1 MSAFDPQQI
10 IKQIH
15 NSAHKLVFE
24 FTGAGSLALFQLH
37 SVAGSSRT
45 ILEATDRYASTALVD
60 LLGHIPDQFV
70 SKETAVAMAAQA
82 YRRALRLAEPGTACL
97 GVACTA
103 AIATDRARHGEDRCW
118 IAVRDSEGA
127 NSYGLVMTKGA
138 RERLGEEQLV
148 SQLLLRAIAAACDI
162 AATVPLDTLPGEH

>member
-1 MSAFDPQQI
+1 MKGSRRMTAADLQQI
-10 IKQIH
+10 VKQIH
-15 NSAHKLVFE
+15 DSAHKLVFE

-60 LLGHIPDQFV
+60 LLGQAPEQFV

-82 YRRALRLAEPGTACL
+82 YRRAIRLAEPGTVCL

-103 AIATDRARHGEDRCW
+103 AIATDRARSGEDRCW
-118 IAVRDSEGA
+118 IAVRDRGGVS
-127 NSYGLVMTKGA
+127 SYGLVMTKGA
-138 RERLGEEQLV
+138 RDRQGEEQLV
-148 SQLLLRAIAAACDI
+148 SQLLLRAIAAGCGI
-162 AATVPLDTLPGEH
+162 ATT